1 VTAVD
6 EDVGPGLRLALASI
20 AVWRVTHLLVEEDG
34 PAQLV
39 VRLRARLGHGSLG
52 ELLDCFYCTSAWV
65 AVPAAFAVTRR
76 RRDLPLVW
84 LALSGTACLLE
95 RGTSESVTTLDRK
108 GAENGVLWEAPKGAE
123 GELELAYGR

>member
-1 VTAVD
+1 VD
-6 EDVGPGLRLALASI
+6 EDVGLGLRFALASL

-65 AVPAAFAVTRR
+65 AAPAALAVTGR

-95 RGTSESVTTLDRK
+95 RGTSESAPPTIERK
-108 GAENGVLWEAPKGAE
+108 GAGNGLLWQTPEGAE
-123 GELELAYGR
+123 AELSLAYGR